1 MSFNVSDIQTVLAE
15 TMFSGDMTLAGLAI
29 FASVLIVMFAAFSR
43 KNILLPFAAMI
54 PITVMFSLM
63 GIVPDSMAIILTL
76 ISVLVIAAK
85 AKEAL

>member
-15 TMFSGDMTLAGLAI
+15 TMFSGNMTLAGLAI
-29 FASVLIVMFAAFSR
+29 FASVMIVMFAAFSR

-85 AKEAL
+85 AKEAF

>member
-1 MSFNVSDIQTVLAE
+1 MSFNVSDIQSVLAE

-29 FASVLIVMFAAFSR
+29 FASVMIVMFAAFSR

>member
-29 FASVLIVMFAAFSR
+29 FASVMIVMFAAVSR

>member
-29 FASVLIVMFAAFSR
+29 FASVMIVMFAAFSR